1 MDMIRE
7 FGADLK
13 LGDVLLCVRMLP
25 ANTTALLQPCDEGL
39 IHSAKAQRRR
49 QLETLNLDPV
59 GDFVKNV
66 PVIDVIRHM

>member
-1 MDMIRE
+1 
-7 FGADLK
+7 
-13 LGDVLLCVRMLP
+13 MLP

-49 QLETLNLDPV
+49 QLETLDLDPV